1 MLRACIAV
9 EDFVYGKQ
17 IHGQIFKYNLQS
29 DEFIGSALIELYSLM
44 GSTDGLWR
52 SSNCK
57 IGSLSAC
64 SYGGLVEEDLE
75 YVNVLSALVYKD
87 TVTGK
92 RAAMKVIELEPQE
105 SASYVPHNIYAEAV
119 AEPLAAS
126 IRELMQQR
134 GVKKVAVAKGLVVGL
149 LRLIAVAKG
158 LVVGLL
164 PRNSLASVMNLEQD
178 CSYWK

>member
-64 SYGGLVEEDLE
+64 SYGGLVEEDLD
-75 YVNVLSALVYKD
+75 ACKVYKD

-134 GVKKVAVAKGLVVGL
+134 GVKKVPGLGW
-149 LRLIAVAKG
+149 I
-158 LVVGLL
+158 
-164 PRNSLASVMNLEQD
+164 
-178 CSYWK
+178 

>member
-1 MLRACIAV
+1 MACGDLATARLGEQVHGHVMKSGFRKFRIV
-9 EDFVYGKQ
+9 QNTQ
-17 IHGQIFKYNLQS
+17 ICMYAKCGDIDSANLTFQETENPDVVS
-29 DEFIGSALIELYSLM
+29 
-44 GSTDGLWR
+44 W
-52 SSNCK
+52 
-57 IGSLSAC
+57 SLSAC

-134 GVKKVAVAKGLVVGL
+134 GVKKVPGLGW
-149 LRLIAVAKG
+149 I
-158 LVVGLL
+158 
-164 PRNSLASVMNLEQD
+164 
-178 CSYWK
+178 